1 MNVVPALTVQAR
13 SLPTP
18 PREASQGLTCLVPRE
33 ATKARTS
40 GGMRRLG
47 GAT

>member
-1 MNVVPALTVQAR
+1 MNALQSSHHPILALWCGL
-13 SLPTP
+13 SY
-18 PREASQGLTCLVPRE
+18 QDLTCLVPRE
-33 ATKARTS
+33 ATKSRTL

>member
-1 MNVVPALTVQAR
+1 MPRTALTTQSWAFWCGL
-13 SLPTP
+13 SH
-18 PREASQGLTCLVPRE
+18 QDLTCLVPRE
-33 ATKARTS
+33 ATKSHTL

>member
-1 MNVVPALTVQAR
+1 MECQALTAQ
-13 SLPTP
+13 PTCP
-18 PREASQGLTCLVPRE
+18 MASEGLTCLVPRA
-33 ATKARTS
+33 ATKARTL

>member
-1 MNVVPALTVQAR
+1 MNAVLGSACLTNVPH
-13 SLPTP
+13 
-18 PREASQGLTCLVPRE
+18 ASQGLTCLVPRE
-33 ATKARTS
+33 ATKDHTL